1 MAGCTGQRIDRR
13 VPPTGGRVAAAR
25 EAPGPAATVTPMPR
39 RVLALLLLA
48 ATLVLGGCRF
58 DVTAEVAVEGDGSG
72 RLAVVVVVDEEI
84 ASRLTDHG
92 VELAPPGVG
101 AWQVDESSADGRREV
116 RMTAAF
122 ADPDELGARVADLG
136 AGLDDEDP
144 AMLDR
149 VELAVAEDGSA
160 ELTAVAGLRL
170 PSSTGVQAAG
180 LFDADDLAAL
190 AAAGDVTAS
199 LAVTFPGSVVDANA
213 DRVEGRTAT
222 WVLPVGDAITAT
234 ATAGPPSPWDA
245 GWVPAAVGIGA
256 LVLVVLVA
264 SAWLRRRRN
273 RRSAPL
279 GRVDS
284 HRRSRF

>member
-1 MAGCTGQRIDRR
+1 MAGRTGQRIDRR
-13 VPPTGGRVAAAR
+13 VSPPVREAAAVG

-48 ATLVLGGCRF
+48 AALLLGGCRF
-58 DVTAEVAVEGDGSG
+58 DVTTEVAVAGDGSG
-72 RLAVVVVVDEEI
+72 RLAVVVVLDEEV

-92 VELAPPGVG
+92 IELAPPGVG
-101 AWQVDESSADGRREV
+101 AWQVDESSVDGRHEV

-144 AMLDR
+144 ALLER
-149 VELAVAEDGSA
+149 VELEVADDGSA

-199 LAVTFPGSVVDANA
+199 LAVTFPGSVVEANA

-222 WVLPVGDAITAT
+222 WALPVGDAITAT
-234 ATAGPPSPWDA
+234 ASAGPPSPWEA

-264 SAWLRRRRN
+264 WGWRLRRRD